1 MTDPSYKGN
10 GEGEGEMPAFRVFQ
24 FEDDHWVET
33 NPVTGEKEQV
43 DRQDIIDDLD
53 IDDEEGES

>member
-10 GEGEGEMPAFRVFQ
+10 GEGEGEMPAFRIFQ
-24 FEDDHWVET
+24 FEDGVWVDT
-33 NPVTGEKEQV
+33 DPITGEKEQI